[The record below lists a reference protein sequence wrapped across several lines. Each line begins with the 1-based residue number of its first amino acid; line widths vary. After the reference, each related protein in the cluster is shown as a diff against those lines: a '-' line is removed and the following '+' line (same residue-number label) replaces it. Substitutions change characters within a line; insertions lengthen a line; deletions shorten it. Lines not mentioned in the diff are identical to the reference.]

1 MTPFWQ
7 QFYLR
12 SLEAALQAIDQWY
25 DLGLKYRKRS
35 LYCKCQGIVFYDR
48 IMETYYKRES
58 VLRRL
63 S

>member
-7 QFYLR
+7 QIYLR
-12 SLEAALQAIDQWY
+12 SLEAALRAIDQWY
-25 DLGLKYRKRS
+25 DLGAKNRKHF
-35 LYCKCQGIVFYDR
+35 LYCKCRGIVSYDH

-58 VLRRL
+58 LLRQL

>member
-7 QFYLR
+7 QIYLTT
-12 SLEAALQAIDQWY
+12 LESALHAIGQWY
-25 DLGLKYRKRS
+25 DLGVIYRKQS
-35 LYCKCQGIVFYDR
+35 LQCKCRGIVFYDR

-58 VLRRL
+58 LLRRL